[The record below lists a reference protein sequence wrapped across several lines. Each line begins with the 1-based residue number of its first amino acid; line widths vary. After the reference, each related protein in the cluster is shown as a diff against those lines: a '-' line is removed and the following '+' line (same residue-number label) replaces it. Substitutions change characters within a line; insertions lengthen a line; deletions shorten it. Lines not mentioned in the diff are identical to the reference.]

1 MKKKST
7 DFNITH
13 ALKDDV
19 LVVSN
24 IREVNNLSSIRT
36 AYNTIILCQMGK
48 IVVEVGGSS
57 QVKVLSNQ
65 LLLIP
70 AGKIA
75 QPMLMS
81 ADAVASALLISDRTL
96 KMLLGN
102 QINIWNKAMYMKEI
116 YVLPN
121 AEWIN
126 GMQVYMSS
134 VFDGNSLPILSQE
147 IIYSF
152 LRTVMLMIC
161 EKLLQLS
168 DMTTVS
174 DASTIHDK
182 EVFNLFL
189 QMVSKQEKKRQRVSF
204 YANQLHIT
212 SKHLSTISKRVSGK
226 SPLRWITE
234 SVMQDGYRLLIET
247 DLSVKEIS
255 NRLGFPNSSFFGQY
269 FREQAG
275 VTPVSYRTEH
285 KKGL

>member
-7 DFNITH
+7 EYNITH

-19 LVVSN
+19 LVISN
-24 IREVNNLSSIRT
+24 IREVNNLSTIRM
-36 AYNTIILCQMGK
+36 AYNTIVLCQKGK
-48 IVVEVGGSS
+48 IVVEVGGSN
-57 QVKVLSNQ
+57 QVKALPNQ

-70 AGKIA
+70 AGKMV

-116 YVLPN
+116 YVLPD

-134 VFDGNSLPILSQE
+134 VFDGNSMPILSQE

-161 EKLLQLS
+161 EKLLQLA
-168 DMTTVS
+168 DMMTVS
-174 DASTIHDK
+174 DTSTIHDK

-189 QMVSKQEKKRQRVSF
+189 QLVSKQEKKRQRVSF

-234 SVMQDGYRLLIET
+234 SVMQDGYRFLIET

-275 VTPVSYRTEH
+275 VTPISYRTEH